1 MKNLKLILTTTIL
14 ILTNNFF
21 AQKISLG
28 PEVGINLIPT
38 EKTDIGSNY
47 QLGFHLGVQI
57 KYHFSESFSLSSGLY
72 ATQKKKLYSS
82 IDTTTTPD
90 PLGGLIGGFGGFG
103 GTGGGA
109 PSAGGNNEAEVYTT
123 TSGIVTELYLQM
135 PILANYE
142 IANINFYA
150 GPYAGLLLSA
160 TRKEKYDVESTATDV
175 SSFLPSG
182 FGALGAL
189 LQPSNNEPES
199 STTKSKEGLAT
210 IDFGATAGIGYRV
223 DKLNFNLFYSMGFL
237 DYRKDKGNESIDK
250 HNLVQ
255 FSVAYLFNIGGSKGL
270 KNRYD
275 LDIE

>member
-1 MKNLKLILTTTIL
+1 MKKFKTMKNLRLILTITIL
-14 ILTNNFF
+14 ITVNNYF

-28 PEVGINLIPT
+28 PEVGLNLIPT
-38 EKTDIGSNY
+38 ERTAIGSNY
-47 QLGFHLGVQI
+47 QLGFNLGAQI

-72 ATQKKKLYSS
+72 ATQKKKQYSS

-90 PLGGLIGGFGGFG
+90 PLGGILGGLGGFGGG
-103 GTGGGA
+103 ST
-109 PSAGGNNEAEVYTT
+109 SNEANVYTT
-123 TSGIVTELYLQM
+123 TTGIVTELYLQI
-135 PILANYE
+135 PLLANYE

-150 GPYAGLLLSA
+150 GPYAGILLGA

-189 LQPSNNEPES
+189 LQPSNNTPES
-199 STTKSKEGLAT
+199 ATIKSKEGLAT

-237 DYRKDKGNESIDK
+237 DYRKDKGNESIDT

-255 FSVAYLFNIGGSKGL
+255 FSIAYLFNIGGSKGL
-270 KNRYD
+270 KNKYD

>member
-47 QLGFHLGVQI
+47 QLGFHLGAQI

-90 PLGGLIGGFGGFG
+90 PLGGLIGGLGGLGG
-103 GTGGGA
+103 GTT
-109 PSAGGNNEAEVYTT
+109 SNEANVYTT
-123 TSGIVTELYLQM
+123 TTGIVTELYLQI
-135 PILANYE
+135 PLLANYE

-189 LQPSNNEPES
+189 LQPSNNEPEP

-255 FSVAYLFNIGGSKGL
+255 FSIAYLFNIGGSKGL